1 MVSIDTNDKPEGVD
15 ELFEDG
21 LQYIVVMSPVG
32 GMKLT
37 LEAAPDAADYVKD
50 AVKDSKEEVE
60 GDESSTGTWSI
71 TGDDTVQLAWDNGN
85 VMPGSVEGNV
95 MTIGAGGESST
106 YHKIG

>member
-95 MTIGAGGESST
+95 MTIGAGGESFT